1 MEWER
6 LWGIIP
12 NDDDIGFIQAL
23 QWLLGFC
30 CSEFPGAQN
39 KSSPSSCAIST
50 DHDFAKKVPVEM
62 HCPQSTI
69 PTSLLGF
76 GVINL
81 MEGCTLRFANLD
93 GNTTD
98 D

>member
-1 MEWER
+1 MIMGMMTTSVLSR
-6 LWGIIP
+6 LYNGSWV
-12 NDDDIGFIQAL
+12 FAAL
-23 QWLLGFC
+23 
-30 CSEFPGAQN
+30 
-39 KSSPSSCAIST
+39 SSQVPKTNYRRPPSSCAIIT